1 MRINV
6 PPLDERTV
14 PLLSRKPMT
23 SEDFVDEFNEQ
34 CTDYSHAVADNH
46 GYIKILDR
54 MNDILCDYNGDVWEF
69 RGNGYSVL
77 QLSTKLLELM
87 AEYAKGDVDE
97 HIGLDWED

>member
-1 MRINV
+1 
-6 PPLDERTV
+6 
-14 PLLSRKPMT
+14 MT
-23 SEDFVDEFNEQ
+23 SKDFVDEFNEQ
-34 CTDYSHAVADNH
+34 CTDFHAVADNH

-69 RGNGYSVL
+69 RGNSYSVL
-77 QLSTKLLELM
+77 KLSAKTLELM

>member
-1 MRINV
+1 
-6 PPLDERTV
+6 
-14 PLLSRKPMT
+14 MT

-34 CTDYSHAVADNH
+34 CTDYFHAVADNH

-54 MNDILCDYNGDVWEF
+54 MDDILCDYNGEVWEF
-69 RGNGYSVL
+69 RGNRYSVL

-87 AEYAKGDVDE
+87 AEYAKGDVEE